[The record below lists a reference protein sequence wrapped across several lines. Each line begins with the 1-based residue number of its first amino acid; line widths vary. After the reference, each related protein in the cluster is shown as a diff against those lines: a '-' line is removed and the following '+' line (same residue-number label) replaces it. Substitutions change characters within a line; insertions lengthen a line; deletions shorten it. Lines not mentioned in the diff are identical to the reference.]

1 MNPLGLRAALRAGA
15 PVNDFRFLDVET
27 VVMRRV
33 EARRLA
39 DGTVDIDRFPARS
52 ADQMMMIVTDAILKQ
67 RGRASRLNAT

>member
-39 DGTVDIDRFPARS
+39 DGAVDIDRFPARS
-52 ADQMMMIVTDAILKQ
+52 ADQMMMIVTDAILEQ
-67 RGRASRLNAT
+67 RGRASRLNAA